1 MNELNLKIGKD
12 ISLITFDGSVVNS
25 ISSPSITAVTHDRKQ
40 LGQKAIE
47 LLTAKKRSKINNYLA
62 KPKIIEMGFS
72 DNQFL
77 ASSLPRTKKPLGFF
91 CSEAN
96 LAIDLL

>member
-1 MNELNLKIGKD
+1 MNFEFSTDQMQLKD
-12 ISLITFDGSVVNS
+12 IARKFLEKEDAVKRARNVLENEESFDENLW
-25 ISSPSITAVTHDRKQ
+25 Q
-40 LGQKAIE
+40 Q
-47 LLTAKKRSKINNYLA
+47 
-62 KPKIIEMGFS
+62 IIEMGFS